1 MEMPKNGFVPTVFSA
16 LLRPFI
22 RFLDKGSLPRYAGSL
37 RLAGL
42 VDKVKVCWGAHGIP
56 QVYAANEEDLFL
68 AQGYLHGQERLW
80 QMDMNR
86 RFLSGRLAEVF
97 GDFPVPWK
105 ELSSQFRGQNSVD
118 FDYFMRLIN
127 VRDAALGSLD
137 LCSELERRYLQA
149 YSQGVNRYIE
159 HCGRKLPWEFRL
171 LRYDPEPWRPEDSLI
186 IGKGLAFLLSTAL
199 FTRLNMITLAAKLD
213 GHQELLR
220 SLCPSYPDDGPTIT
234 RAVWDSA
241 QSTLQFINGAFARS
255 YWTPAGCGSNNWV
268 VAPRR
273 SATGRA
279 ILCNDPHLRLTLPSI
294 WYLMHLRA
302 EPSKTDPEGY
312 EVWGASIPGSPC
324 IYLGHNRWLAWGVTA
339 AVCDDG
345 ELYREKTHPLDPNR
359 YLIGHDWLTMESREE
374 IIRVRRRGEIKKTVR
389 LTRHG
394 PVLSDFSNRP
404 DLSQIL
410 SLRWTAHEPSEE
422 LRCLYGVNRARDWNE
437 FLGSLSYQAA
447 PTLNYVYADCHGNIG
462 YSLAGKVPLRSQVPS
477 LLPLDGWIEDN
488 DWRGYIPFSE
498 LPRLYNPPEGVIAT
512 ANNRIVDASYPHY
525 LSHFFEPPS
534 RICRIKALLSVKESF
549 SINDMEAM
557 QTDLVSLYAIELIET
572 LKSDLGQISGEKGHH
587 TAAARRLIQWDGTC
601 DEKNVAAAIFH
612 VFHHCLMVNLLVPV
626 LGEDLCMAYVEI
638 FNQCLM
644 PIHQILRD
652 PSSPWFSTKSRQELV
667 TSSLGEVCEEL
678 KRSLGDDLDLW
689 QWGKIHSLTLN
700 HSLGRIKVLSPLLS
714 IGPFPSP
721 GDGTT
726 VNMGFYRHSNPYA
739 QTVGA
744 SLRFVIDVGIWR
756 QSGFILTPGQSGHPF
771 SPHYSDQTPLWRTG
785 RYVRIGNGEDE
796 TPSENVLALVPLSA
810 RLP

>member
-1 MEMPKNGFVPTVFSA
+1 MEMPKSGFVPTVFSA

-37 RLAGL
+37 WLAGL
-42 VDKVKVCWGAHGIP
+42 VDKVKVCWEAHGIP
-56 QVYAANEEDLFL
+56 HVCAANEEDLFL
-68 AQGYLHGQERLW
+68 AQGYLHAQERLW
-80 QMDMNR
+80 QMDTNR

-127 VRDAALGSLD
+127 IRDAARGSLD
-137 LCSELERRYLQA
+137 LCSESEHRYLQA
-149 YSQGVNRYIE
+149 YSQGVNQYIE
-159 HCGRKLPWEFRL
+159 QCGRKLPWEFRL
-171 LRYDPEPWRPEDSLI
+171 LRYEPEPWRPEDSLI

-199 FTRLNMITLAAKLD
+199 FTRLNMIALAAKLD
-213 GHQELLR
+213 GHPELLR

-241 QSTLQFINGAFARS
+241 QSTWQFINGAFARS

-279 ILCNDPHLRLTLPSI
+279 ILCNDPHLRLTVPSI

-324 IYLGHNRWLAWGVTA
+324 IHLGHNRWLAWGVTA

-359 YLIGHDWLTMESREE
+359 YLIGHDWLTMESRQE

-410 SLRWTAHEPSEE
+410 SLRWTAHEPSQE

-437 FLGSLSYQAA
+437 FLDSLSYQAA
-447 PTLNYVYADCHGNIG
+447 PTLNYVYADCRGNIG
-462 YSLAGKVPLRSQVPS
+462 YSLAGKVPLRPHVPS
-477 LLPLDGWIEDN
+477 LLPLDGWIQDN
-488 DWRGYIPFSE
+488 DWRGYISFSD
-498 LPRLYNPPEGVIAT
+498 LPRIYNPPEGVIAT
-512 ANNRIVDASYPHY
+512 ANNRIVDASYPIY
-525 LSHFFEPPS
+525 LSHFFEPPY
-534 RICRIKALLSVKESF
+534 RIRRIERLLAANETF
-549 SINDMEAM
+549 SISDMEGM
-557 QTDLVSLYAIELIET
+557 QSDVVSLHATELIET
-572 LKSDLGQISGEKGHH
+572 LKKDLAQIAEDDSDHK
-587 TAAARRLIQWDGTC
+587 AAADRLIRWDGAC
-601 DEKNVAAAIFH
+601 HEKSVEAAIFH
-612 VFHHCLMVNLLVPV
+612 LFHHRLMANLLVPA
-626 LGEDLCMAYVEI
+626 LGEDLFSDYIEI
-638 FNQCLM
+638 FNQSLA
-644 PIHQILRD
+644 PTDKILSD
-652 PSSPWFSTKSRQELV
+652 PGSRWFSTNSRRELV
-667 TSSLGEVCEEL
+667 AKSLRETCEEL
-678 KRSLGDDLDLW
+678 EKTLGNDVELW
-689 QWGKIHSLTLN
+689 QWGKIHSLILN
-700 HSLGRIKVLSPLLS
+700 HSLGRVELLRPLLG
-714 IGPFPSP
+714 IGPLPSS

-726 VNMGFYRHSNPYA
+726 INMGFYRHSNPYA
-739 QTVGA
+739 HTVGA
-744 SLRFVIDVGIWR
+744 SLRFVIDVGSWH
-756 QSGFILTPGQSGHPF
+756 QSEFILASGQSGHVL
-771 SPHYSDQTPLWRTG
+771 SPHYGDQTALWRAG
-785 RYVRIGNGEDE
+785 RYIRMEALADE
-796 TPSENVLALVPLSA
+796 SSENLLSL
-810 RLP
+810 LPASGFIA